1 MIVRTAMEVNTGNR
15 KEYVDSKA
23 YTIIRHEGYLQ
34 GKAEAI
40 DECLQ
45 ILHNAFIHNDYCVND
60 CDDSG
65 CDGCLYTCV
74 KARLNKLKEKNND
87 IFL

>member
-1 MIVRTAMEVNTGNR
+1 MIVRTAMEVNIGNR

-40 DECLQ
+40 DEC
-45 ILHNAFIHNDYCVND
+45 AEVVSSIHDFCRICPID
-60 CDDSG
+60 CDYVTS
-65 CDGCLYTCV
+65 CKEQWVMFLREV
-74 KARLNKLKEKNND
+74 LKGDK
-87 IFL
+87 